1 MLSGSFLLALA
12 AVLSFFAPASLAQS
26 GVSSEEIITLDTR
39 PGVKQS
45 FLLLQP
51 EGDVKGVVVMFPGHE
66 GVVHFVKEGSGYN
79 VTHEGGGFSVRKV
92 TRETFR
98 KNGLVVALLAPPSD
112 MEGGMNTSFRSSNE
126 HLEDIRHVLAYLRE
140 RYEQKPYLHGH
151 CRSTFSPASIT
162 TKLKNDGI
170 AGIILSSPRS
180 TGKHG
185 AVMDYERGVISVP
198 ILLVQHKEDPCKGT
212 PYSQLNNVKEFY
224 EQSSRKVDAILVTGG
239 DMKAT
244 GLRSCQAGPHSF
256 KGLEQETSNARTDW
270 ILGKDYAREIN
281 GPTRHER

>member
-256 KGLEQETSNARTDW
+256 KGLEQETSNAITDW